1 MINFQFK
8 HIDFTVSL
16 DLLRQAQ
23 YKSFDPLKAHRA
35 ESRCAR
41 FTILKHIDPSADG
54 RDALD
59 SQFSGLGV
67 VLKKC

>member
-1 MINFQFK
+1 MKLIERSRDERFPVSRLRSIHLK
-8 HIDFTVSL
+8 LIDFTVSL
-16 DLLRQAQ
+16 D
-23 YKSFDPLKAHRA
+23 S
-35 ESRCAR
+35 AR

-67 VLKKC
+67 VLKKY